1 MVGNKIMSGE
11 LTFDELNR
19 IANNPGRA
27 ISLVLD
33 RTAEAFEG
41 KRVAFE
47 STSHPFVRALDTIVS
62 ESAGLI
68 NRIGDVESRLYR
80 EHARKPSDLFRHM
93 SDYEFFGLFGYP
105 SETTMRFSLPMN
117 EIRRLAVPYEEQSG
131 TVINSYRKLVM
142 PKDTIVEVYGVPFSI
157 VHAIEFRLMEAG
169 HVQVVYDS
177 KSDHPFYNITTNS
190 LDRRTVNML
199 GEEYLYVDIPVKQLK
214 GETKRKIAVTPTAG
228 LRETYDFKDK
238 LFGIRAFLSPANG
251 EPTREIRIAYN
262 NQVFNQNEVTLTVD
276 VDQNNQQFV
285 YAIPEVYINNKR
297 GVGTL
302 TLVVY
307 TTKGAYEQDLKTLRT
322 QTHTATYL
330 DFDYGP
336 NQLGRY
342 EAPMREVNNSAWE
355 IQAEVSGGA
364 NPRDFLQMKHEAI
377 NNSRRQSIPISE
389 NQISNYLNA
398 YGYSATKLID
408 MYTNRL
414 YQLTR
419 DLPTYSDA
427 EKRSVSVN
435 AYIASVM
442 YSLDELRDSGVVY
455 DNDRRVTIPPGTV
468 FEVTD
473 TGTRVLPKTQVDSIG
488 LMTTDELLDYVNGR
502 MLVYTPFHNV
512 LDTTSGTV
520 KIRPYLL
527 DVPKYDNQNFLYEKE
542 TLGVE
547 LSVESILVE
556 HLENGYRIVM
566 RTRGDEIYNSMPDDK
581 VAAQLYFTP
590 ADSSEIATMK
600 GKVLGR
606 DQDNNRIWEFI
617 LETNFDV
624 DVRDMLSF
632 TNLHM
637 FGRPAKSVN
646 AELKTDIKVM
656 FLVGAS
662 EGEKPTEQDLRI
674 DAVLFG
680 SGMTCL
686 IEVGYD
692 VIFGK
697 TLNNLYH
704 RAHPVLGEEQYQRY
718 AEDVPEVW
726 PEDTFKRDENN
737 RYVFEDGKMVIEHRA
752 GDPMYNENGEPVI
765 LHYKNSLVYD
775 DNGNPVKLGGGELKY
790 YMDFVCFDG
799 NFWFSNDQYDLNFA
813 KQTKAYIS
821 DVVMQDMA
829 NFDSQMRD
837 KTELMFSPKVK
848 LGLINVV
855 INSQFETKVRADLS
869 FNVVYYL
876 TPAGMRSD
884 TIRPALKTLTSNVIN
899 EALKNT
905 TVSNNDILRALKDVL
920 PTDVV
925 DVRLNALADDQ
936 EIDVVSNMDTTT
948 SFSVRKRLE
957 NTGDGVAS
965 VKEAISFAFLPH
977 YKNK

>member
-1 MVGNKIMSGE
+1 MSGE

-33 RTAEAFEG
+33 RTAEAFAG
-41 KRVAFE
+41 KRIAFE
-47 STSHPFVRALDTIVS
+47 SSSHPFVRALDTICS

-68 NRIGDVESRLYR
+68 NRVGDVESRLYR
-80 EHARKPSDLFRHM
+80 EHARKPADLFRHM
-93 SDYEFFGLFGYP
+93 SDYEFYGLYGYP
-105 SETTMRFSLPMN
+105 SEATMRFSLPMN
-117 EIRRLAVPYEEQSG
+117 EIRRLAIPYEEQSG
-131 TVINSYRKLVM
+131 TVINRYRKLVM

-177 KSDHPFYNITTNS
+177 KSNHPFYNITTNS
-190 LDRRTVNML
+190 LDRRTVTML
-199 GEEYLYVDIPVKQLK
+199 DEEYLYVDIPVKQLK
-214 GETKRKIAVTPTAG
+214 GEIKRKIAITPTAG
-228 LRETYDFKDK
+228 LREVYTYKDK
-238 LFGIRAFLSPANG
+238 LFGVRAFLTPVGN

-262 NQVFNQNEVTLTVD
+262 NQVFNHNEVTLTID
-276 VDQNNQQFV
+276 VDQDNQEFT
-285 YAIPEVYINNKR
+285 YSIPEVYINNRR

-322 QTHTATYL
+322 QTHTATFL
-330 DFDYGP
+330 DFDYGTD
-336 NQLGRY
+336 QLGRY

-355 IQAEVSGGA
+355 IQTAVSGGS
-364 NPRDFLQMKHEAI
+364 NPRNFLQMKQEAI
-377 NNSRRQSIPISE
+377 NNSRRQSVPISE
-389 NQISNYLNA
+389 NQLSNYLGA

-408 MYTNRL
+408 MYIGRL

-419 DLPTYSDA
+419 ELPTYTDA
-427 EKRSVSVN
+427 EKKSVSVN

-455 DNDRRVTIPPGTV
+455 DNDRRVTVPPGTV
-468 FEVTD
+468 FDV
-473 TGTRVLPKTQVDSIG
+473 TGTNTRILPKAQMLEIA
-488 LMTTDELLDYVNGR
+488 LMNTDELLDYVNSH

-520 KIRPYLL
+520 KIRPYML
-527 DVPKYDNQNFLYEKE
+527 DNPKYDNQNFLYEKE

-547 LSVESILVE
+547 LSVSSILVE

-566 RTRGDEIYNSMPDDK
+566 RTRGDDTYKKMPDDK

-590 ADSSEIATMK
+590 ADSSEIATLK
-600 GKVLGR
+600 GEVLGR
-606 DQDNNRIWEFI
+606 DQDNNRIWSFM
-617 LETNFDV
+617 LESNFDV

-637 FGRPAKSVN
+637 FGRPAKSVH

-656 FLVGAS
+656 FLVEAS

-680 SGMTCL
+680 PNKTCL

-697 TLNNLYH
+697 ALKNLYH
-704 RAHPVLGEEQYQRY
+704 RAHPVLGDEQYQHY
-718 AEDVPEVW
+718 PEDVPEVW
-726 PEDTFKRDENN
+726 PEDTFKRGPDNQ
-737 RYVFEDGKMVIEHRA
+737 YIFEDGRMVLEHRA
-752 GDPMYNENGEPVI
+752 GDPMLNEDGKPII
-765 LHYKNSLVYD
+765 LHYKGSLVRD
-775 DNGNPVKLGGGELKY
+775 ETGAPIKLKESQLKY
-790 YMDFVCFDG
+790 YMDFVTFDG
-799 NFWFSNDQYDLNFA
+799 NFRFSNDQYDLDFA
-813 KQTKAYIS
+813 QRTKDYIT
-821 DVVMQDMA
+821 DVVMQDLA
-829 NFDSQMRD
+829 NFSSQMRD
-837 KTELMFSPKVK
+837 KTELMFSPKIK
-848 LGLINVV
+848 LGMIDVV

-876 TPAGMRSD
+876 TPAGIRSD
-884 TIRPALKTLTSNVIN
+884 TIRPALKSLTSNVIN
-899 EALKNT
+899 QMLKNS
-905 TVSNNDILRALKDVL
+905 TVSNNDILRALKDAL

-936 EIDVVSNMDTTT
+936 EIDVVSNMDNTT

-965 VKEAISFAFLPH
+965 VKESISFAFLPH
-977 YKNK
+977 FKNK

>member
-1 MVGNKIMSGE
+1 MVGERLMSGE

-19 IANNPGRA
+19 VANNPGRA

-68 NRIGDVESRLYR
+68 NRVGDVESRLYR

-105 SETTMRFSLPMN
+105 SEATIRYSLPVD
-117 EIRRLAVPYEEQSG
+117 EIRRLSIPYEEQSG
-131 TVINSYRKLVM
+131 TVINRYRKLVM
-142 PKDTIVEVYGVPFSI
+142 PKDTIIEVYGVPFNI
-157 VHAIEFRLMEAG
+157 VHPIEFRLMEAG
-169 HVQVVYDS
+169 HVQVVYDT
-177 KSDHPFYNITTNS
+177 KSQHPFYGITTNS
-190 LDRRTVNML
+190 LDRRTVNMA
-199 GEEYLYVDIPVKQLK
+199 GQEYLYVDIPVKQLK

-228 LRETYDFKDK
+228 LKEIFPYKDK
-238 LFGIRAFLSPANG
+238 LFGVRAWLTPVGGA
-251 EPTREIRIAYN
+251 TREIRIAYN

-276 VDQNNQQFV
+276 VDQDNQQFT
-285 YAIPEVYINNKR
+285 YSIPEVYINNGR

-322 QTHTATYL
+322 QTHTATFL
-330 DFDYGP
+330 DFDYGSD
-336 NQLGRY
+336 QLGRY
-342 EAPMREVNNSAWE
+342 EAPIREVNNAAWE
-355 IQAEVSGGA
+355 IQTPVSGGSS
-364 NPRDFLQMKHEAI
+364 PRNFLQMKSEAI

-389 NQISNYLNA
+389 NQISSYLNA

-419 DLPTYSDA
+419 ELPSYADA
-427 EKRSVSVN
+427 EKKSVSVN
-435 AYIASVM
+435 AYIAKVM
-442 YSLDELRDSGVVY
+442 YSLNELRDSGVVY
-455 DNDRRVTIPPGTV
+455 DNDTRVTIPPGTV
-468 FEVTD
+468 FEVND
-473 TGTRVLPKTQVDSIG
+473 TSTRIIPETQVNQIG
-488 LMTTDELLDYVNGR
+488 TMTTDELLDYVNDR

-520 KIRPYLL
+520 KVRPYLL
-527 DVPKYDNQNFLYEKE
+527 DKPKYDNQNFLYEKE

-547 LSVESILVE
+547 LSVTSISVE
-556 HLENGYRIVM
+556 HKDNGYRIVM
-566 RTRGDEIYNSMPDDK
+566 VTRGDDAYKTMPDDK
-581 VAAQLYFTP
+581 VGAQLYFTP
-590 ADSSEIATMK
+590 ADSNEIATLK

-606 DQDNNRIWEFI
+606 NEEQDRVWEFT
-617 LETNFDV
+617 LESNFDV

-632 TNLHM
+632 TNMNM
-637 FGRPAKSVN
+637 FGRPASEVH
-646 AELKTDIKVM
+646 ADLKTDIKVM
-656 FLVGAS
+656 FLVEAS

-680 SGMTCL
+680 SNKTCL

-692 VIFGK
+692 VVFGK
-697 TLNNLYH
+697 ALNNLYH

-718 AEDVPEVW
+718 DEDVYETW
-726 PEDTFKRDENN
+726 PENRFKRNPDNT
-737 RYVFEDGKMVIEHRA
+737 YVVEDGKLVLEHKA
-752 GDPMYNENGEPVI
+752 GDPMLNDDGDPII
-765 LHYKNSLVYD
+765 LHYKNSLVRD
-775 DNGNPVKLGGGELKY
+775 DNGNPIKLGGGELKY
-790 YMDFVCFDG
+790 YMDFVTFDG
-799 NFWFSNDQYDLNFA
+799 NFWFSNDQYDLDFA
-813 KQTKAYIS
+813 DRTKEYIT

-829 NFDSQMRD
+829 NFSSQMRD

-848 LGLINVV
+848 LGLIDVV

-876 TPAGMRSD
+876 TPAGIRSD

-899 EALKNT
+899 EMLKNS
-905 TVSNNDILRALKDVL
+905 TVSNNDILRALKDTL
-920 PTDVV
+920 PSDVV
-925 DVRLNALADDQ
+925 DVRLNALADDT

-965 VKEAISFAFLPH
+965 VKEAISYAFLPH
-977 YKNK
+977 FKNK